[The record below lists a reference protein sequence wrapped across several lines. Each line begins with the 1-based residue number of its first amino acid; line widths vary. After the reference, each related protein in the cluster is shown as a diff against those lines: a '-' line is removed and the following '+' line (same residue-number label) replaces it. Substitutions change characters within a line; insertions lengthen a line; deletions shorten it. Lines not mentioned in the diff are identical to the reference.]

1 MKQTIA
7 KFLPRTFN
15 DFLCL
20 FILSVIFAMW
30 IMDGLKKIELN
41 SEVMTASII
50 FFTLIG
56 QFYFRKAKNE
66 TEGNKL

>member
-1 MKQTIA
+1 MN
-7 KFLPRTFN
+7 KFIPQSFN

-20 FILSVIFAMW
+20 FILGFIFVLW
-30 IMDGLKKIELN
+30 VLDGFSILNFSLN

-56 QFYFRKAKNE
+56 QFYFRKKS
-66 TEGNKL
+66 TEKE